1 MGDTSIVLDA
11 LFKDL
16 KKLNVKIDFI
26 LFNGDLINNG
36 SMGFD
41 KDYEY
46 NLVMEY
52 FIEPLLTNLS
62 LDKNNIFFVPGNHDV
77 NRSKINDVLYG
88 NVSEKFNNRDELNKF
103 IDNLDQ
109 YVPLLGRLEDFYTF
123 LDIFYDSKNKHQV
136 SNNKLYTTNI
146 MELNGFKIGIA
157 CLNSAWASIGGS
169 GDYGKLLVGERQID
183 MASSDLHNCHL
194 KIAMLHHPLD
204 WLKVFDR
211 NAIYPRLVSNFD
223 MVFTGH
229 IHTQDTHQ
237 IIKSNEK
244 TVFYQC
250 GPVFDGRLFNG
261 YAITT
266 YDFNTREVVL
276 NLREYYDSRRVFDK
290 ALNISEDG
298 QASFF

>member
-123 LDIFYDSKNKHQV
+123 LDIFYDSK
-136 SNNKLYTTNI
+136 TNI
-146 MELNGFKIGIA
+146 K
-157 CLNSAWASIGGS
+157 
-169 GDYGKLLVGERQID
+169 
-183 MASSDLHNCHL
+183 
-194 KIAMLHHPLD
+194 
-204 WLKVFDR
+204 
-211 NAIYPRLVSNFD
+211 
-223 MVFTGH
+223 
-229 IHTQDTHQ
+229 
-237 IIKSNEK
+237 
-244 TVFYQC
+244 
-250 GPVFDGRLFNG
+250 
-261 YAITT
+261 
-266 YDFNTREVVL
+266 
-276 NLREYYDSRRVFDK
+276 
-290 ALNISEDG
+290 
-298 QASFF
+298 